1 MKMKNS
7 VNIIFFILA
16 LLITSCIS
24 QFIPQ
29 TNESKELLIVEG
41 MITDQPGTNSVILTK
56 SMPLGQKSN
65 ANPVTGCIVMVSD
78 DRGMKVQFTE
88 TTPGLYIPPSSFH
101 GETGRF
107 YTMEIQTSSAAGR
120 LNYKSYPVE
129 MKPVPPIDSIYYE
142 KVAIQS
148 QALSDIEKEG
158 CQIYIN
164 AHDPT
169 DQCKFYRWEYN
180 ETWQI
185 EIPYTVPN
193 KICWLTSNST
203 AINVKSTSTLAENRV
218 NKYPLDFISTVTDR
232 LNLKYSILVKQYSL
246 NEDEFSYWEKLQKMA
261 EQVGGLYDMIPSS
274 VPSNIYC
281 IDDPNES
288 VLGYFSVSA
297 SSSKRIF
304 IKDNF
309 KGLTNFYSTDKCIA
323 DTIFGG
329 GPIQGLNTSLWILID
344 NFMPPYRVITYSKG
358 CYDCT
363 LRGTNIKPEFWI
375 DGN

>member
-1 MKMKNS
+1 MKNS
-7 VNIIFFILA
+7 ILIYLSFT

-41 MITDQPGTNSVILTK
+41 LITDQPGSNSIILTK
-56 SMPLGQKSN
+56 SMPLGQRSE
-65 ANPVTGCIVMVSD
+65 ANPVTGCVVMVSD
-78 DRGMKVQFTE
+78 DQGSKTEFGETSPGVYSAPQF
-88 TTPGLYIPPSSFH
+88 FH
-101 GETGRF
+101 GMTGRT
-107 YTMEIQTSSAAGR
+107 YTMEIQTSAASGG

-129 MKPVPPIDSIYYE
+129 MQPVPPIDSIYYE
-142 KVAIQS
+142 KVKIQEQS
-148 QALSDIEKEG
+148 SSTIEKEG
-158 CQIYIN
+158 CQIYLN
-164 AHDPT
+164 AHDAKN
-169 DQCKFYRWEYN
+169 QCKFYRWEYT

-203 AINVKSTSTLAENRV
+203 AINVKSTSGLAENRV
-218 NKYPLDFISTVTDR
+218 NRYPLDFISTVTDR
-232 LNLKYSILVKQYSL
+232 LNQKYSILVKQFSL
-246 NEDEFSYWEKLQKMA
+246 NEDEFSYWEKLQKMS

-281 IDDPNES
+281 INDPNEM

-297 SSSKRIF
+297 TTSKRIF
-304 IKDNF
+304 IKDSF
-309 KGLTNFYSTDKCIA
+309 KGLPNFYSTDACIA
-323 DTIFGG
+323 DTIQGG
-329 GPIQGLNTSLWILID
+329 ETIQGLNTSAWILID
-344 NFMPPYRVITYSKG
+344 NFMPPYIVITYSKG

-375 DGN
+375 DGK